1 MYYFFY
7 LNTSKN
13 FTLFMIVICYG
24 MPKSASTFTV
34 QLATALV
41 DCQHNQSKLYEYL
54 PEGVNPSAKN
64 KIVYIQELDKVICDL
79 VDRVPSDRV
88 LVVKTHCP
96 LSKPIE
102 SALESGN
109 ALAIVNYR
117 NPYDIMV
124 SLKDVGERE
133 RLKEKSKQR
142 PEFAWIKSIDDTK
155 RNIRGIVSTAKT
167 WLDKKSESLLC
178 ISYQSIEKTPLNV
191 ALDIDKFIQLNL
203 KPSSIRTIVDGFISD
218 KSKIGEYNVG
228 VSGRG
233 AEISFTESDKKLV
246 EEMDSF
252 IYLYL
257 KRRENTIIKEMAS
270 SIRKNIDDHE
280 YDFQIAEDLYQQR
293 ELDSAITAYKK
304 VIEINPKHFLSYHKI
319 ANILREQNKY
329 DQAVTTYRQAIEINP
344 DFSWSHY
351 HLATILEKQEKSEEA
366 IAAYQRAIELYPN
379 FSVYH
384 YNLENLLKKTR

>member
-1 MYYFFY
+1 
-7 LNTSKN
+7 
-13 FTLFMIVICYG
+13 MIVICYG
-24 MPKSASTFTV
+24 MPKSASSFTF
-34 QLATALV
+34 QLAAALV
-41 DCQHNQSKLYEYL
+41 DCKYKVYKSL
-54 PEGVNPSAKN
+54 PEEDSLYIN
-64 KIVYIQELDKVICDL
+64 KLELGTYNNTYTSLPERVKSHFFLKSLYIDKLDQAIYDL
-79 VDRVPSDRV
+79 VDTLPSDQV
-88 LVVKTHCP
+88 LVIKTHSP

-102 SALESGN
+102 SVLESGN

-117 NPYDIMV
+117 NPYDIIV

-257 KRRENTIIKEMAS
+257 KR
-270 SIRKNIDDHE
+270 
-280 YDFQIAEDLYQQR
+280 
-293 ELDSAITAYKK
+293 
-304 VIEINPKHFLSYHKI
+304 
-319 ANILREQNKY
+319 
-329 DQAVTTYRQAIEINP
+329 
-344 DFSWSHY
+344 
-351 HLATILEKQEKSEEA
+351 
-366 IAAYQRAIELYPN
+366 
-379 FSVYH
+379 
-384 YNLENLLKKTR
+384 